1 MRTEEEEDGWLCR
14 EWLKKE
20 KEKEMM
26 KAASAT
32 AAAAAAPT
40 SKYHLI

>member
-1 MRTEEEEDGWLCR
+1 MMQMRTEEEEDGWLCR

-20 KEKEMM
+20 KEKEVM
-26 KAASAT
+26 KA

-40 SKYHLI
+40 SKYRLI

>member
-1 MRTEEEEDGWLCR
+1 MRTEEEEDGWLCG

-20 KEKEMM
+20 KEKEVM
-26 KAASAT
+26 KAAAA